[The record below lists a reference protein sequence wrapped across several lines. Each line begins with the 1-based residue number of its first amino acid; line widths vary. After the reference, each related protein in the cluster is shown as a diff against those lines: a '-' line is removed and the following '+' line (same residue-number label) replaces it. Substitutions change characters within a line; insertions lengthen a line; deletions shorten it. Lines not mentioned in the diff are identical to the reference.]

1 MLFLYDQLGVKPL
14 HVGDQRRPLGKRF
27 ATLLALEGPETSVR
41 DLMALEGGIR
51 DKRFLALIALH
62 LNAKVAVPVKKYGE
76 ARVKAFVT
84 AVTPEALLVL
94 VAIQVHSQEIGCRE
108 SASTDAA

>member
-1 MLFLYDQLGVKPL
+1 MPFLYDQPRVKSL
-14 HVGDQRRPLGKRF
+14 HMGDQCRPLGKSF
-27 ATLLALEGPETSVR
+27 ATLLALEGPKTGVR

-62 LNAKVAVPVKKYGE
+62 LNAKVAFPVKEYGV

-84 AVTPEALLVL
+84 AVTPETLLVL
-94 VAIQVHSQEIGCRE
+94 VAIQVPPQETGCRE
-108 SASTDAA
+108 SASTDVA